1 MDKSA
6 DNKTAVVNNY
16 GPSCQVIDLPLDR
29 TNMDILN
36 EWLYSVIN
44 TRWLTLFVTT
54 SLLISHVMY
63 NSIAKVLVIVQKSK
77 LRFWSLY
84 PFWDPLSKNVFNK
97 MSVRMPVDKVGE
109 KTTQSID
116 SHQVASNISNI
127 K

>member
-36 EWLYSVIN
+36 EWLYFVIN
-44 TRWLTLFVTT
+44 TRRLTLFVRT

-63 NSIAKVLVIVQKSK
+63 NSRYSKSIVIVQKSK
-77 LRFWSLY
+77 LRFWSKY
-84 PFWDPLSKNVFNK
+84 PFWDPLSKSDFNK
-97 MSVRMPVDKVGE
+97 MSVRMPVDNVGE
-109 KTTQSID
+109 KTTQSIPTK
-116 SHQVASNISNI
+116 VASNISNI